1 MRKRIALALRHKIT
15 IVFVLLLVA
24 GVSFSF
30 LIYQRQ
36 ISIIQDRLRFI
47 ENADDIQ
54 KHILEARRY
63 EKNYFLYGGIENL
76 NELQHY
82 LRQTSAYLAR
92 FAPEAKPSTVPL
104 KLNQVKDLL
113 AEYNVAIAKYHS
125 AVKSG
130 KSGEELEKYGNLAD
144 QVRQIG
150 KDLTEQITNIVK
162 QERRYVDNL
171 LSYQKTF
178 FFNSL
183 AVYLILVCSAAY
195 YLFLRV
201 VLPLSRIEK
210 AAADISIGDMYRIP
224 PIGGSSEIHS
234 LVDAI
239 NRMISELDKKSEQL
253 MQKEKMA
260 SLGTLTSGV
269 AHELNNPLSNIY
281 SSTQILLEELDQN
294 ELAFQKKLLKGIE
307 EQVEKARG
315 IVKSLLEFARE
326 SEFKPVSIN
335 VRQLIDN
342 SIKLL
347 HNEIPA
353 NISIEVE
360 TEDNLQVQV
369 DPRRISQAL
378 INLVLNGI
386 QAMEG
391 TSGQLTVRARSGKDK
406 RSVIIEVADAGSGI
420 SKENLSR
427 IFDPFFST
435 KDVDRGTGLG
445 LYVTYGIIKKHKGNL
460 SVTSE
465 PGVGTTFV
473 VTLPIEQSSDM

>member
-1 MRKRIALALRHKIT
+1 
-15 IVFVLLLVA
+15 
-24 GVSFSF
+24 
-30 LIYQRQ
+30 
-36 ISIIQDRLRFI
+36 
-47 ENADDIQ
+47 
-54 KHILEARRY
+54 
-63 EKNYFLYGGIENL
+63 
-76 NELQHY
+76 
-82 LRQTSAYLAR
+82 
-92 FAPEAKPSTVPL
+92 
-104 KLNQVKDLL
+104 
-113 AEYNVAIAKYHS
+113 
-125 AVKSG
+125 
-130 KSGEELEKYGNLAD
+130 
-144 QVRQIG
+144 
-150 KDLTEQITNIVK
+150 
-162 QERRYVDNL
+162 
-171 LSYQKTF
+171 
-178 FFNSL
+178 
-183 AVYLILVCSAAY
+183 
-195 YLFLRV
+195 
-201 VLPLSRIEK
+201 
-210 AAADISIGDMYRIP
+210 
-224 PIGGSSEIHS
+224 
-234 LVDAI
+234 
-239 NRMISELDKKSEQL
+239 MISELDKKSEQL

>member
-1 MRKRIALALRHKIT
+1 MKKRIALALRHKIT

-24 GVSFSF
+24 GLSFSF
-30 LIYQRQ
+30 LVYERQ

-63 EKNYFLYGGIENL
+63 EKNFFLYGGSENL
-76 NELQHY
+76 NELQYY
-82 LRQTSAYLAR
+82 LRQTSEQLTR
-92 FAPEAKPSTVPL
+92 FTPEAKPRTVAQ
-104 KLNQVKDLL
+104 KLNHVKDLL
-113 AEYNVAIAKYHS
+113 AEYNVAIAKYDAATKS
-125 AVKSG
+125 AT
-130 KSGEELEKYGNLAD
+130 SGEEPEKYSFLAD

-150 KDLTEQITNIVK
+150 KNLTEQIANIVN

-171 LSYQKTF
+171 LSYQKKF
-178 FFNSL
+178 FLNAL

-210 AAADISIGDMYRIP
+210 AAADITLGSLHRIP

-294 ELAFQKKLLKGIE
+294 ELAFQKKMLEGIE

-326 SEFKPVSIN
+326 SEFKPVTIN

-353 NISIEVE
+353 NVGIEVE
-360 TEDNLQVQV
+360 TEDNLSVQV
-369 DPRRISQAL
+369 DPRRLSQAL

-391 TSGQLTVRARSGKDK
+391 TSGQLTLHARSGKDK
-406 RSVIIEVADAGSGI
+406 RSVIIEVADAGCGI
-420 SKENLSR
+420 SKENLHR

-445 LYVTYGIIKKHKGNL
+445 LYVTYGIIKKHNGNL

-465 PGVGTTFV
+465 PGVGTTFT
-473 VTLPIEQSSDM
+473 VTLPIEKTSEL

>member
-1 MRKRIALALRHKIT
+1 MKKRIALALRHKIT

-24 GVSFSF
+24 GLSFSF
-30 LIYQRQ
+30 LVYQRQ
-36 ISIIQDRLRFI
+36 ISIVQDRLNFI
-47 ENADDIQ
+47 ENADDIE

-63 EKNYFLYGGIENL
+63 EKNFFLYGGSENL

-82 LRQTSAYLAR
+82 LGQTSAQLAR
-92 FAPEAKPSTVPL
+92 FAPEAKPNTVSI
-104 KLNQVKDLL
+104 KLIHVKDLL
-113 AEYNVAIAKYHS
+113 ADYNVAIAKYDA
-125 AVKSG
+125 AVKSAPD
-130 KSGEELEKYGNLAD
+130 GEELEKYSHLAD

-150 KDLTEQITNIVK
+150 KNLTEQITNIVN
-162 QERRYVDNL
+162 QERRYIDNL
-171 LSYQKTF
+171 LSYQKNF
-178 FFNSL
+178 LFNSL
-183 AVYLILVCSAAY
+183 AVYLILVCTAAY

-210 AAADISIGDMYRIP
+210 AASDITIGDLHRIP
-224 PIGGSSEIHS
+224 PIGGSTEIHS
-234 LVDAI
+234 LVNAI

-294 ELAFQKKLLKGIE
+294 DLSFQQKMLEGIE

-326 SEFKPVSIN
+326 SEFKPVATD

-353 NISIEVE
+353 NVTIQVE
-360 TEDNLQVQV
+360 AEDNLSAEV

-391 TSGQLTVRARSGKDK
+391 TTGQLKVRARSDK
-406 RSVIIEVADAGSGI
+406 NKRNVIIEVADAGYGI
-420 SKENLSR
+420 SKEHLPR

-445 LYVTYGIIKKHKGNL
+445 LYVTYGIIKKHNGNL

-473 VTLPIEQSSDM
+473 VSLPIEQPSDM